1 MFKSCSLLDASS
13 SDTLLVTP
21 LLLKRLF
28 ATAANSLSGILRLT
42 YCARRACSA
51 SSARRAGVAQA
62 VTAAIAK
69 TAARAARA
77 AHAEAAFGSP
87 YVPRPML
94 ERAQVA
100 AVPGAPVAPNVT
112 AVCAPS
118 AHRFRREHSI
128 RCLYSLCRAHR
139 LRCFL
144 RTSRRARLCRA
155 RLCRLRSARR
165 GIRASFA
172 VPAAFAS
179 ATSAAPAAGA
189 ARGSSIGW
197 STGCCLCCDCPLAAV
212 TVMLVLRLTVAEPHF
227 VYRD

>member
-1 MFKSCSLLDASS
+1 MPCFK
-13 SDTLLVTP
+13 LV
-21 LLLKRLF
+21 LGGRW
-28 ATAANSLSGILRLT
+28 

-51 SSARRAGVAQA
+51 GSARRAGVAQA

-69 TAARAARA
+69 TAAHAARA

-144 RTSRRARLCRA
+144 RTSRRARLCRV
-155 RLCRLRSARR
+155 RLCRLRRPRR

-179 ATSAAPAAGA
+179 ATSAAGA
-189 ARGSSIGW
+189 ARGSSIW
-197 STGCCLCCDCPLAAV
+197 LSTGRRCCCLCCAHKGAHSAAQQDGSIDLCESTHCIEITRV
-212 TVMLVLRLTVAEPHF
+212 IK
-227 VYRD
+227 